1 MKLLEE
7 QAVPGISASIDQ
19 VNGQLQDGGKQVF
32 DSVKEDADQLKSS
45 ADQLLAG
52 IQGTESMS
60 REQEVGTSWAI
71 L

>member
-1 MKLLEE
+1 MEE
-7 QAVPGISASIDQ
+7 TG
-19 VNGQLQDGGKQVF
+19 F
-32 DSVKEDADQLKSS
+32 DSVKEGADQLKSS

-60 REQEVGTSWAI
+60 QETGSGTSWAI